1 MGPAAVAGA
10 NDDGLKAVTT
20 GDNTAMGSDARPTT
34 RLVWIDMEMTG
45 LDAERDVILEIATV
59 VTDAELN
66 WVVEGPALV
75 IRQDDSTLAAMD
87 EWNASHHAESGLTE
101 RVRHSEVSVTEAE
114 AVTLAFVERHCAPG
128 TAPLCGN
135 SIWQDRR
142 FLAKYMPA
150 LNAYL
155 HYRVVDV
162 STIKELAR
170 RWRPQLVNGLKKR
183 NAHRAA
189 DDIRESIAELRYY
202 RRHLFG
208 IEDQT
213 P

>member
-10 NDDGLKAVTT
+10 NNDGLKAVTT

-66 WVVEGPALV
+66 WVAEGPALV

-114 AVTLAFVERHCAPG
+114 AVTLAFVERHCALG

-189 DDIRESIAELRYY
+189 DDIRESIAELRHY